1 MVFREVRVFEVREIL
16 RLWMRGE
23 SLRAVERL
31 AGVDRKTVRRYVESA
46 TGLGLARDGG
56 EGQLDE
62 SMIGSVVEAVR
73 PHRSDGHGE
82 AWRLVVANHD
92 QIKAWLDA
100 GLTVVKVHDLLTR
113 KGVVVPER
121 TLHRYALE
129 VLGHRRGR
137 GPTVRVA
144 DGRPGDECQVD
155 FGRMGSLHDPATD
168 RTRAA
173 YALIFTAGVSRH
185 SFVWVSFTQT
195 TQSVIEGF
203 EAAWAFFGGVFRTVI
218 PDNLSA
224 VVDKANKLEP
234 RFNQA
239 FVEYA
244 QSRGFAVDPARV
256 RHPQDKPRVERT
268 VPYVRASLFAGEHF
282 VDRDH
287 AQRAAEV
294 WCRDK
299 AGMRV
304 HGTTQCRPAELF
316 ALEEK
321 AQLLPAPTTAY
332 DLPTYPK
339 PKVHRDHHI
348 EVDKALYSVP
358 GNLIGHN
365 VEVRADRALVKVFF
379 RGQLIK
385 VHPRTTPG
393 GRITDP
399 ADLPSE
405 RTAYALRDI
414 EHLKRMAAGHGPAIG
429 AYAAALLDSPLPWT
443 RMRQVYALLG
453 LVKRWGAARVNT
465 ACAKALETEVVN
477 VPLIG
482 RMLDRATENDQEE
495 APPGVAPAGRFARDA
510 EHFAVTQQPPLDAAG
525 GDR

>member
-23 SLRAVERL
+23 SGRAVERL
-31 AGVDRKTVRRYVESA
+31 AGVDRKTVRRYVEAA
-46 TGLGLARDGG
+46 TGLGLVRDGG
-56 EGQLDE
+56 ESQLDE
-62 SMIGSVVEAVR
+62 QLIGSVVEAVR
-73 PHRSDGHGE
+73 PHRSDGHGD
-82 AWRLVVANHD
+82 AWRVLMANHD

-100 GLTVVKVHDLLTR
+100 ELTVVKVHDLLTR

-155 FGRMGSLHDPATD
+155 FGRMCSLHDPATD

-173 YALIFTAGVSRH
+173 YALIFTACVSRH
-185 SFVWVSFTQT
+185 CFVWVSFTQT

-203 EAAWAFFGGVFRTVI
+203 EAAWAFFGGVFRTII

-224 VVDKANKLEP
+224 VIDKADRLEP

-239 FVEYA
+239 FIEYA

-321 AQLLPAPTTAY
+321 AHLLPAPTTAY

-358 GNLIGHN
+358 GNLIGHH
-365 VEVRADRALVKVFF
+365 VEVRADRTLVKVFF

-385 VHPRTTPG
+385 VHPRTTAG
-393 GRITDP
+393 GRITDA

-405 RTAYALRDI
+405 RTAYAL
-414 EHLKRMAAGHGPAIG
+414 AADHRNPALSITET
-429 AYAAALLDSPLPWT
+429 P
-443 RMRQVYALLG
+443 QVFS
-453 LVKRWGAARVNT
+453 
-465 ACAKALETEVVN
+465 
-477 VPLIG
+477 
-482 RMLDRATENDQEE
+482 
-495 APPGVAPAGRFARDA
+495 GV
-510 EHFAVTQQPPLDAAG
+510 G
-525 GDR
+525 GVDVSLRGCQAIAS